1 MYVVNLETVPYQE
14 ALALQHRIVNARKK
28 GKGEDVLLLLEHPPV
43 LTLGRRA
50 TEENIVASP
59 ELLTKMGIR
68 VHRVERGGE
77 VTYHGPGQ
85 LVGYPILDLRR
96 LQKDVRKYMH
106 SLEEVLIRTLTD
118 FGITGERIEGA
129 IGVWVAER
137 DWAPALRRDLADAG
151 VQTASGTEAS
161 RQNKIAA
168 LGARIEQWIAY
179 HGFALNV
186 QPNLHHFDLIV
197 PCGIRDRGI
206 TSMQAELG
214 SAVSMKNVRERVAE
228 HFAEVFAVSLCP
240 MDLPSLLAQL
250 ET

>member
-1 MYVVNLETVPYQE
+1 MYLVNLETVPYPE
-14 ALALQHRIVNARKK
+14 ALELQHRIVNARKK

-59 ELLTKMGIR
+59 ELLTQMGIQ

-96 LQKDVRKYMH
+96 LQKDIRKYMH
-106 SLEEVLIRTLTD
+106 SLEEVLIRTLAD
-118 FGITGERIEGA
+118 FGIAGERIEGA
-129 IGVWVAER
+129 IGVWVTER
-137 DWAPALRRDLADAG
+137 DWAPALRRDLTDAG
-151 VQTASGTEAS
+151 LHAASGTEAV

-186 QPNLHHFDLIV
+186 QPNLHHFDLII

-214 SAVSMKNVRERVAE
+214 NSVSMKNVRERVAE
-228 HFAEVFAVSLCP
+228 HFAEIFEVSLLP
-240 MDLPSLLAQL
+240 VDLPSLLAQL